1 MCVRITQKCNPHVL
15 GLKIATLIEPLP
27 NKPDND
33 DSSLL
38 ERAS

>member
-1 MCVRITQKCNPHVL
+1 MCGRITQKSNHHVL

-27 NKPDND
+27 NKPDNY

-38 ERAS
+38 KRAS